1 MITAIPSAL
10 TFEQSLEHANR
21 LASHLLR
28 SPLGAHTSED
38 VVSRFIEKQLRAG
51 KSEAEIKEMLDK
63 PGLYR
68 RLDHIK
74 NDIFRWETA
83 KKRGSREPRVS
94 FEAAEPILSETMDDP
109 ESEMIRKEDFAH
121 MNDILNRL
129 IAKADLS
136 ETQQKILYLDREG
149 FTSEEI
155 ARALG
160 VEVEVVYSRRSEAV
174 RKLALAAARYMSKD
188 KK

>member
-1 MITAIPSAL
+1 MTTAVSPEL
-10 TFEQSLEHANR
+10 NFYQSLERANR
-21 LASHLLR
+21 LASYVLR

-38 VVSRFIEKQLRAG
+38 VVSRLIEKALRAG
-51 KSEAEIKEMLDK
+51 KSEAEIKAILDK

-68 RLDHIK
+68 RLDQAK

-94 FEAAEPILSETMDDP
+94 FEEAEPILSETVEDP
-109 ESEMIRKEDFAH
+109 ESEMIRKEEVAH
-121 MNDILNRL
+121 MNDVLNRL

-136 ETQQKILYLDREG
+136 ETQLMILHLDREG
-149 FTSEEI
+149 FTNEEI

-160 VEVEVVYSRRSEAV
+160 IEVEIVYSRRSEAV
-174 RKLALAAARYMSKD
+174 RKLALAAARYISKD